1 MQAQHYAKTKMDY
14 LVFNGYNSLA
24 DQMKTPISDSDFKDV
39 VSLGIVSTDAN
50 GISHRT
56 VTVSVYKSQEAQP
69 RAKLQQVFYSN
80 DANRFV
86 VNGSSTTSS
95 ISMHYDVDSD
105 KLYAKV
111 DGKEKDLGGSG
122 GVPIGTIIAWPFNAA
137 PTESG
142 IWLLCD
148 GSSYSAAHYPKLY
161 ALSKSTVLPDLRNR
175 FLEGSVTAGNY
186 IEAGL
191 PNIEGDI
198 GIYCDGSASNSGHT
212 PQFNGLSGRLIR
224 INNTLS
230 PAKKGHAS
238 GSVYAGANYE
248 WVFDASLVN
257 NLYGASDTV
266 QPSAY
271 TVRYYIKA
279 A

>member
-14 LVFNGYNSLA
+14 LVFNGYNFLA
-24 DQMKTPISDSDFKDV
+24 AQGKTVIDDSDFKDS
-39 VSLGIVSTDAN
+39 VSLGTVSIDTN

-56 VTVSVYKSQEAQP
+56 VTVSVYKGDEVQP

-86 VNGSSTTSS
+86 VNGSSATSS
-95 ISMHYDVDSD
+95 ISMNYDAEND

-111 DGKEKDLGGSG
+111 DGKEKELGSG
-122 GVPIGTIIAWPFNAA
+122 GGVPVGTVIAWPFNIA
-137 PTESG
+137 PTEYG
-142 IWLLCD
+142 TWLLCD
-148 GSSYSAAHYPKLY
+148 GSSYSAAVYPKLY

-175 FLEGSVTAGNY
+175 FLEGSTIAGSY
-186 IEAGL
+186 VKAGL
-191 PNIEGDI
+191 PNITGDI
-198 GIYCDGSASNSGHT
+198 GIYCNGTNNLGHT
-212 PQFNGLSGRLIR
+212 PQFNGLGGRLIR

-238 GSVYAGANYE
+238 GEVYTGTNYE